1 MKIVS
6 SNIFTKCKGDA
17 LTSEEFSDFISKNEI
32 HEFYIGGADAVACVK
47 STCYNLFGGISFV
60 VFCRNIGQASPANS
74 ASNTLESSGNFIFKK
89 NTCPLNKLNSTFPL
103 KISAGKV
110 EFNIIIIKPKLPSI

>member
-1 MKIVS
+1 MKPNTHGAELVSDMKIVS

-60 VFCRNIGQASPANS
+60 VFCRNIGQAYPANCS
-74 ASNTLESSGNFIFKK
+74 VENAGLFHGNF
-89 NTCPLNKLNSTFPL
+89 N
-103 KISAGKV
+103 ISNALHLYLIV
-110 EFNIIIIKPKLPSI
+110 TPT